1 MFLLAMVF
9 TTLFTGVAEKLIVED
24 YQSSLKMIGT
34 YYRQLRFNA
43 VPIIDDLFDE
53 KEIQDYLFNK
63 ESKDKASLGSL
74 EKLENAVARNSYVH
88 SIYIYNDEYGF
99 LSSLSGRENPN
110 QLSDS
115 TLMSFLNQ
123 RPRNQR
129 LYQRQ
134 SVFTSEYIVFSEEE
148 NLEELTN
155 LYTICNNR
163 YDDKGKLKYGIIMNL
178 SETMARDLFAE
189 DNDTTVKNFYM
200 LDEQLNFI
208 SHPDK
213 KMFGTTVQDNPLL
226 DEVSRYAS
234 TAGAIRTKNSAGEEF
249 LACWFDLSEM
259 NWRLI
264 YLLPMSYLQK
274 PLARLRF
281 DLVLVFL
288 GVLVLANLALIWES
302 KRVNRQ
308 LSRDNRL
315 VNYLKGSIDNTS
327 FVFEPSNLFS
337 MAIFHVQE
345 YSFEQNPSTVNLENE
360 KLFLFIAK
368 YLNIALDNKTSFLL
382 NTEKDTF
389 VYLNGKLDEN
399 LASKLKKLK
408 IDVSDTFGIPL
419 SILYTEEPVAFDN
432 LPEFFGEIK
441 DRLFSATLE
450 ATGFVRA
457 YTKLESKDINFFLS
471 EVSEIETSLVQ
482 KSLEDYTK
490 AINIMLANLRDQ
502 QNYELF
508 CSMKNYL
515 SYSIVGICN
524 ELFKASELLDKDEW
538 KNEMLDCRN
547 YEEMKACLLK
557 ISTLITEYKDNSSS
571 KHQFELVE
579 TMKAVI
585 EESLFDINLS
595 STFIA
600 DKANL
605 SLGYARNLFKAQVGV
620 SLNDYFGKLR
630 IEESCRLLSI
640 TNESINEIREKI
652 GFSNT
657 SYFCTYFKKMKG
669 VSPSAYRQK
678 TRLPL

>member
-1 MFLLAMVF
+1 
-9 TTLFTGVAEKLIVED
+9 
-24 YQSSLKMIGT
+24 MIGT

-53 KEIQDYLFNK
+53 KEIQDYLFNR
-63 ESKDKASLGSL
+63 ESKEKAMLGGL

-134 SVFTSEYIVFSEEE
+134 SVFTSEYIVFS
-148 NLEELTN
+148 LEDTLDEMTN

-163 YDDKGKLKYGIIMNL
+163 YDDKGKLVYGIIMNL

-189 DNDTTVKNFYM
+189 DDDTTVKNFYM
-200 LDEQLNFI
+200 IDEQLNFI

-213 KMFGTTVQDNPLL
+213 KMFGTTVLDNPLL
-226 DEVSRYAS
+226 GEVSTNEA
-234 TAGAIRTKNSAGEEF
+234 TNGAVRVKNSAGEEF

-315 VNYLKGSIDNTS
+315 VSYLKGSIDNSS
-327 FVFEPSNLFS
+327 FVFEPSNLFN
-337 MAIFHVQE
+337 MAIFHIQKNTLE
-345 YSFEQNPSTVNLENE
+345 HNPTESKLQQE
-360 KLFLFIAK
+360 KLFLYIAK
-368 YLNIALDNKTSFLL
+368 YLNIALENKTSFLL
-382 NTEKDTF
+382 NTEMESF
-389 VYLNGKLDEN
+389 VYLNGKPDEN
-399 LASKLKKLK
+399 LVSKLKKLK
-408 IDVSDTFGIPL
+408 IDVSDAFGISL
-419 SILYTEEPVAFDN
+419 SILYREEPVAFDN
-432 LPEFFGEIK
+432 LPGLFSEIK
-441 DRLFSATLE
+441 EKLFSETLE
-450 ATGFVRA
+450 STGFVRA
-457 YTKLESKDINFFLS
+457 YTKLETKDINFFLS
-471 EVSEIETSLVQ
+471 EISELETSLVQ
-482 KSLEDYTK
+482 KSAEEYRK

-515 SYSIVGICN
+515 SYSIVGVCN
-524 ELFKASELLDKDEW
+524 ELFKASGLLDKDEW
-538 KNEMLDCRN
+538 KNEMLACKN
-547 YEEMKACLLK
+547 YEEMKVCLSK
-557 ISTLITEYKDNSSS
+557 IATLITEYKDNSSS

-585 EESLFDINLS
+585 EEYLFDINLS

-605 SLGYARNLFKAQVGV
+605 SLGYARNLFKAQEGV

-630 IEESCRLLSI
+630 IEESCRLLST
-640 TNESINEIREKI
+640 TNENINDIREKI

-669 VSPSAYRQK
+669 ISPSSYRQK
-678 TRLPL
+678 NRLPL

>member
-1 MFLLAMVF
+1 
-9 TTLFTGVAEKLIVED
+9 
-24 YQSSLKMIGT
+24 MIGT

-53 KEIQDYLFNK
+53 KEIQDYLFNR
-63 ESKDKASLGSL
+63 ESKDKAMLGGL

-134 SVFTSEYIVFSEEE
+134 SVFTSEYIVFSLED

-163 YDDKGKLKYGIIMNL
+163 YDDKGKLIYGIIMNL

-189 DNDTTVKNFYM
+189 EDDTTVKNFYM
-200 LDEQLNFI
+200 LDEQQNFI
-208 SHPDK
+208 SHPDQ

-226 DEVSRYAS
+226 GVVSKKEA
-234 TAGAIRTKNSAGEEF
+234 TTGAVKVKNSAGEDF

-264 YLLPMSYLQK
+264 YLLPMSYLQN
-274 PLARLRF
+274 PLARLRLN
-281 DLVLVFL
+281 LVLVFL

-327 FVFEPSNLFS
+327 FVFEPSSLFNL
-337 MAIFHVQE
+337 AIFHIQE
-345 YSFEQNPSTVNLENE
+345 IKQEHKMTATTLQDE
-360 KLFLFIAK
+360 KLYLFISK
-368 YLNIALDNKTSFLL
+368 YLNIALENKTSFLL
-382 NTEKDTF
+382 NLDKDTY
-389 VYLNGKLDEN
+389 VYLSRKPDEN
-399 LASKLKKLK
+399 FASKLKKLK
-408 IDVSDTFGIPL
+408 IDVSDAFGIPL

-432 LPEFFGEIK
+432 LPEFFSDIK

-450 ATGFVRA
+450 STGFVKA
-457 YTKLESKDINFFLS
+457 FAKLESKDINFFLF
-471 EVSEIETSLVQ
+471 EVSELENTLVQ
-482 KSLEDYTK
+482 KSPEEYKK
-490 AINIMLANLRDQ
+490 AIGIMLANLKDQ

-538 KNEMLDCRN
+538 KNEMLECKN
-547 YEEMKACLLK
+547 YEEMKVCLEK
-557 ISTLITEYKDNSSS
+557 ISTLITEYKTNSSS
-571 KHQFELVE
+571 KHHHELVE

-605 SLGYARNLFKAQVGV
+605 SLGYARNLFKAQEGV

-669 VSPSAYRQK
+669 VSPSVYRQK
-678 TRLPL
+678 NRLPL